1 VLLLASALLASAA
14 GCARTPRRDDFLR
27 VRLPHDPPTLD
38 PALAAD
44 VSSSAVLLPIF
55 ETLVEADPSTLEIG
69 PGLAERWEVSPD
81 GLRYTFYLR
90 AAARFHHTRPVEAE
104 DVVFSLRRLLR
115 YDRPSPA
122 ADILDPVEGA
132 KDFAAGHKVALPG
145 LQAPDPRT
153 VRIVLS
159 RPYSPFL
166 ARLSA
171 VQASIVPRDVYSGP
185 EEDYLRRPVGSGPFR
200 FSEWKPS
207 QSLRLARFEGHPGG
221 APRLAGVEFRIL
233 QDPTAAL
240 EEYRRGGLDILGELP
255 PGASAGAAEKFGD
268 QYKVWPMLA
277 ISHFAFNHQT
287 PPFAGNADLRRAINL
302 AVDRRRMAEGIF
314 GGVPIPAS
322 GIVPPG
328 VPGFE
333 PSRPAYAE
341 DLEEARRLLA
351 RAGYP
356 EGRGLPTLT
365 VLYNTNPRIQQMAEQ
380 LQIDLARIG
389 VRLDLR
395 SADGAGFLQ
404 AIESGTFA
412 GRPFHLAR
420 LGWSADFPD
429 PDSFLGVLLHSR
441 NAGMAGNIARYRDPE
456 VDRWIDEARR
466 TLDPAR
472 RLDLYRRVEERAA
485 GRDACWLFLFFMR
498 DELLVQPHVRGLA
511 PVVRGDWFVPYE
523 RLFFG
528 D

>member
-1 VLLLASALLASAA
+1 VK
-14 GCARTPRRDDFLR
+14 
-27 VRLPHDPPTLD
+27 
-38 PALAAD
+38 
-44 VSSSAVLLPIF
+44 
-55 ETLVEADPSTLEIG
+55 ADPSTLAIG
-69 PGLAERWEVSPD
+69 PSLAERWEVSAD
-81 GLRYTFYLR
+81 GLRYTFHLR
-90 AAARFHHTRPVEAE
+90 ADARFHHARPVEAE
-104 DVVFSLRRLLR
+104 DVVFSLQRLLR

-132 KDFAAGHKVALPG
+132 KDFGAGHKVSMPG

-159 RPYSPFL
+159 RPYAPFL
-166 ARLSA
+166 SRLSA

-185 EEDYLRRPVGSGPFR
+185 EDGYLRHPIGSGPFR
-200 FSEWKPS
+200 FAEWKPS
-207 QSLRLARFEGHPGG
+207 QSVRLARYEEHRGG

-255 PGASAGAAEKFGD
+255 PGASTGAREKFGD
-268 QYKVWPMLA
+268 QYQVWPMLA
-277 ISHFAFNHQT
+277 VNHFAFNHQA
-287 PPFAGNADLRRAINL
+287 PPFAGNAALRRAINL

-322 GIVPPG
+322 GIVPSG
-328 VPGFE
+328 VPGFD
-333 PSRPAYAE
+333 PSRPAYGE

-351 RAGYP
+351 QAGYP
-356 EGRGLPTLT
+356 EGRGLPPLT
-365 VLYNTNPRIQQMAEQ
+365 VLYNTNPRIQQLAEQ
-380 LQIDLARIG
+380 LQIDLGRVGI
-389 VRLDLR
+389 RLDLR

-404 AIESGTFA
+404 AIESGKFA
-412 GRPFHLAR
+412 GKPFHLVR
-420 LGWSADFPD
+420 LAWNADFPD

-441 NAGMAGNIARYRDPE
+441 NAGMAGNFGRYRDAD

-466 TLDPAR
+466 TLVPAR
-472 RLDLYRRVEERAA
+472 RLEIHRRIEERAA

-498 DELLVQPHVRGLA
+498 DEVLVQPYVRGLA
-511 PVVRGDWFVPYE
+511 PVVRGDWSIPYE
-523 RLFFG
+523 RLSFA